1 MIIDIL
7 ALNWLTYANDSKNY
21 THMAPR
27 PHKFLKY
34 FWLKFETF
42 GVFTV
47 QHAFAC
53 YLPHSWGRQRKM
65 CVHAHITI
73 HFLHISLIRNTLGI
87 VPHMCSSLLCWFP
100 CFFSCNLIAPFIPLH
115 VLHFENIVRC
125 TASNLFKFH
134 FIGFEWNSI

>member
-100 CFFSCNLIAPFIPLH
+100 CFFFVQSHCTLYPFACFAFWKH
-115 VLHFENIVRC
+115 C
-125 TASNLFKFH
+125 TMYGIKSV
-134 FIGFEWNSI
+134 